1 MLSSDDNPA
10 NAAVVPAATP
20 TSLHPHPLHP
30 REDGIGGDSD
40 EVRHAQ
46 SLLPLGAIYLAQRDL
61 PRPAGHAP
69 CRAPAT
75 LTSTPA
81 PLARTHYDYHYHYH
95 HHYHHHYY
103 HYYFHYPSLLLLLRA
118 QPYYHPHHHYYYHH
132 HHYYHHHYHAAHTG
146 LCLL

>member
-1 MLSSDDNPA
+1 MG
-10 NAAVVPAATP
+10 ATATRCATLRASYP
-20 TSLHPHPLHP
+20 WARST
-30 REDGIGGDSD
+30 
-40 EVRHAQ
+40 
-46 SLLPLGAIYLAQRDL
+46 QRDL

-103 HYYFHYPSLLLLLRA
+103 HYYYNN
-118 QPYYHPHHHYYYHH
+118 YYCYYY
-132 HHYYHHHYHAAHTG
+132 Y
-146 LCLL
+146 